1 MIKKWLRKW
10 WLMLR
15 KGWTNMLEN
24 VFALFFMGF
33 PGIQI
38 LLLVSSIFLALH
50 KNKLHKRV
58 YGLFF
63 PIIMVMCNSWLMSI
77 DRTELFDDALR
88 FQFFLI
94 SFCFP
99 MLITAVVYQAIRLYS
114 IYSLFRW
121 KIIVISICYLIGLVF
136 HVVNAMYGN
145 EVSQGNQHVFNVLL
159 IGTVIISFLPSIYF
173 FIAQKNQ
180 TSTF

>member
-1 MIKKWLRKW
+1 
-10 WLMLR
+10 
-15 KGWTNMLEN
+15 MLEN

-63 PIIMVMCNSWLMSI
+63 PIIMVMCNSWLISI

-121 KIIVISICYLIGLVF
+121 KIIVISICYFIGLVF
-136 HVVNAMYGN
+136 HVVNTMYWN
-145 EVSQGNQHVFNVLL
+145 EVFHGHQNVFNALL
-159 IGTVIISFLPSIYF
+159 IGTAVISFFTSIYLF
-173 FIAQKNQ
+173 FVQRKIK
-180 TSTF
+180 

>member
-1 MIKKWLRKW
+1 
-10 WLMLR
+10 
-15 KGWTNMLEN
+15 MLEN

-63 PIIMVMCNSWLMSI
+63 PIIMVMCNSWLISI

-136 HVVNAMYGN
+136 HVVNTMYWN
-145 EVSQGNQHVFNVLL
+145 EVFHGHQNLFNALL
-159 IGTVIISFLPSIYF
+159 IGTAVISFFPSIYLF
-173 FIAQKNQ
+173 FVQRKIK
-180 TSTF
+180 

>member
-1 MIKKWLRKW
+1 
-10 WLMLR
+10 
-15 KGWTNMLEN
+15 
-24 VFALFFMGF
+24 MGF
-33 PGIQI
+33 PGLQI

-63 PIIMVMCNSWLMSI
+63 PIIMVMCNSWLISI

-136 HVVNAMYGN
+136 HVVNTMYWN
-145 EVSQGNQHVFNVLL
+145 EVFHGHQNVFNALL
-159 IGTVIISFLPSIYF
+159 IGTAVISFFPSIYLF
-173 FIAQKNQ
+173 FVQRKIK
-180 TSTF
+180 

>member
-1 MIKKWLRKW
+1 
-10 WLMLR
+10 
-15 KGWTNMLEN
+15 MLEY
-24 VFALFFMGF
+24 VFAIFFMGF

-63 PIIMVMCNSWLMSI
+63 PIIMVICNSWLISI

-136 HVVNAMYGN
+136 HVVNTMYWN
-145 EVSQGNQHVFNVLL
+145 EVFHGHQNVFNALL
-159 IGTVIISFLPSIYF
+159 IGTAVISFFPSIYLF
-173 FIAQKNQ
+173 FVQRKIK
-180 TSTF
+180 

>member
-1 MIKKWLRKW
+1 MIKKWRRRW

>member
-1 MIKKWLRKW
+1 
-10 WLMLR
+10 
-15 KGWTNMLEN
+15 MLEN

-63 PIIMVMCNSWLMSI
+63 PIIMVMCNSWLISI

-121 KIIVISICYLIGLVF
+121 KIIVISICYFIGLVF
-136 HVVNAMYGN
+136 HVVNTMYWN
-145 EVSQGNQHVFNVLL
+145 EVFHGHQNVFNALL
-159 IGTVIISFLPSIYF
+159 IGTAVISFFPSIYLF
-173 FIAQKNQ
+173 FVQRKIK
-180 TSTF
+180 

>member
-1 MIKKWLRKW
+1 
-10 WLMLR
+10 
-15 KGWTNMLEN
+15 MLEN

-63 PIIMVMCNSWLMSI
+63 PIVMVMCNSWLISI
-77 DRTELFDDALR
+77 DRTELFDDSLR

-136 HVVNAMYGN
+136 HVVNTMYWN
-145 EVSQGNQHVFNVLL
+145 EVFHGHQNVFNALL
-159 IGTVIISFLPSIYF
+159 IGTAVISFFPSIYLF
-173 FIAQKNQ
+173 FVQRKIK
-180 TSTF
+180 

>member
-1 MIKKWLRKW
+1 
-10 WLMLR
+10 
-15 KGWTNMLEN
+15 MLEN

-33 PGIQI
+33 LGIQI

-63 PIIMVMCNSWLMSI
+63 PIIMVMCNSWLISI

-136 HVVNAMYGN
+136 HVVNTMYWN
-145 EVSQGNQHVFNVLL
+145 EVFHGHQNVFNALL
-159 IGTVIISFLPSIYF
+159 IGTAVISFFPSIYLF
-173 FIAQKNQ
+173 FVQRKIK
-180 TSTF
+180 

>member
-1 MIKKWLRKW
+1 
-10 WLMLR
+10 
-15 KGWTNMLEN
+15 MLEN

-63 PIIMVMCNSWLMSI
+63 PIIMVMCNSWLISI

-99 MLITAVVYQAIRLYS
+99 MLITAVVYQIIRFYS

-121 KIIVISICYLIGLVF
+121 KIIVISICYFIGLVF
-136 HVVNAMYGN
+136 HVVNTMYWN
-145 EVSQGNQHVFNVLL
+145 EVFHGHQNVFNALL
-159 IGTVIISFLPSIYF
+159 IGTAVISFFPSIYLF
-173 FIAQKNQ
+173 FVQRKIK
-180 TSTF
+180 

>member
-1 MIKKWLRKW
+1 
-10 WLMLR
+10 
-15 KGWTNMLEN
+15 MLEY
-24 VFALFFMGF
+24 VFAIFFMGF
-33 PGIQI
+33 PGLQI

-63 PIIMVMCNSWLMSI
+63 PIIMVMCNSWLISI

-136 HVVNAMYGN
+136 HVVNTMYWN
-145 EVSQGNQHVFNVLL
+145 EVFHGHQNVFNALL
-159 IGTVIISFLPSIYF
+159 IGTAVISFFPSIYLF
-173 FIAQKNQ
+173 FVQRKIK
-180 TSTF
+180 

>member
-1 MIKKWLRKW
+1 
-10 WLMLR
+10 
-15 KGWTNMLEN
+15 MLEN

-63 PIIMVMCNSWLMSI
+63 PIIMVMCNSWLISI

-121 KIIVISICYLIGLVF
+121 KIIVISICYFIGL
-136 HVVNAMYGN
+136 YY
-145 EVSQGNQHVFNVLL
+145 VLE
-159 IGTVIISFLPSIYF
+159 
-173 FIAQKNQ
+173 
-180 TSTF
+180 

>member
-1 MIKKWLRKW
+1 
-10 WLMLR
+10 
-15 KGWTNMLEN
+15 MLEN

-38 LLLVSSIFLALH
+38 LLLVFSIFLALH

-63 PIIMVMCNSWLMSI
+63 PIIMVMCNSWLISI

-99 MLITAVVYQAIRLYS
+99 MLITAVVYQVIRFYS

-136 HVVNAMYGN
+136 HIVNAC
-145 EVSQGNQHVFNVLL
+145 
-159 IGTVIISFLPSIYF
+159 IGMKFFKGINKYSMLWFLGLSLFHFFLPYIYSLLKK
-173 FIAQKNQ
+173 IKPVPAN
-180 TSTF
+180 

>member
-1 MIKKWLRKW
+1 
-10 WLMLR
+10 
-15 KGWTNMLEN
+15 MLEY
-24 VFALFFMGF
+24 VFAIFFMGF
-33 PGIQI
+33 PGLQI

-58 YGLFF
+58 CGLFF
-63 PIIMVMCNSWLMSI
+63 PIIMVMCNSWLISI

-136 HVVNAMYGN
+136 HVVNTMYWN
-145 EVSQGNQHVFNVLL
+145 EVFHGHQNVFNALL
-159 IGTVIISFLPSIYF
+159 IGTAVISFFPSIYLF
-173 FIAQKNQ
+173 FVQRKIK
-180 TSTF
+180 

>member
-1 MIKKWLRKW
+1 MR
-10 WLMLR
+10 R
-15 KGWTNMLEN
+15 KGQTNMLEY
-24 VFALFFMGF
+24 VFVIFFMGF
-33 PGIQI
+33 PGLQI
-38 LLLVSSIFLALH
+38 LIIVLSTFLAL
-50 KNKLHKRV
+50 KRNKLNKRV

-63 PIIMVMCNSWLMSI
+63 PIVITLCNIWLVSI

-99 MLITAVVYQAIRLYS
+99 MLITVVVYQAIRFYS

-136 HVVNAMYGN
+136 HVVNAMYWN
-145 EVSQGNQHVFNVLL
+145 EVSQGGQHVFNVLL
-159 IGTVIISFLPSIYF
+159 IGTVIISFLPSIYL

>member
-1 MIKKWLRKW
+1 
-10 WLMLR
+10 
-15 KGWTNMLEN
+15 MLEY
-24 VFALFFMGF
+24 VFAIFFMGF
-33 PGIQI
+33 PGLQI

-63 PIIMVMCNSWLMSI
+63 PIIMVMCNSWLISI

-121 KIIVISICYLIGLVF
+121 KIVVISICYLIGLVF
-136 HVVNAMYGN
+136 HVVNTMYWN
-145 EVSQGNQHVFNVLL
+145 EVFHGHQNVFNALL
-159 IGTVIISFLPSIYF
+159 IGTAVISFFPSIYLF
-173 FIAQKNQ
+173 FVQRKIK
-180 TSTF
+180 

>member
-1 MIKKWLRKW
+1 
-10 WLMLR
+10 
-15 KGWTNMLEN
+15 MLEN

-63 PIIMVMCNSWLMSI
+63 PFIMVMCNSWLMSI

-121 KIIVISICYLIGLVF
+121 KIIVISMCYLIGLVF
-136 HVVNAMYGN
+136 HVVNAMYWN
-145 EVSQGNQHVFNVLL
+145 EVFQGDQHVFNILL
-159 IGTVIISFLPSIYF
+159 IGTVIISFLPSIYL

>member
-1 MIKKWLRKW
+1 
-10 WLMLR
+10 
-15 KGWTNMLEN
+15 MLEI

-63 PIIMVMCNSWLMSI
+63 PIIMVMCNSWLISI

-136 HVVNAMYGN
+136 HVVNTMYWN
-145 EVSQGNQHVFNVLL
+145 EVFHGHQNVFNALL
-159 IGTVIISFLPSIYF
+159 IGTAVISFLPSIYLF
-173 FIAQKNQ
+173 FVQRKIEQVP
-180 TSTF
+180 TS

>member
-1 MIKKWLRKW
+1 
-10 WLMLR
+10 
-15 KGWTNMLEN
+15 MLEY
-24 VFALFFMGF
+24 VFAIFFMGF
-33 PGIQI
+33 PGLQI

-63 PIIMVMCNSWLMSI
+63 PIIMVMCNSWLISI

-136 HVVNAMYGN
+136 HVVNTMYRN
-145 EVSQGNQHVFNVLL
+145 EVFHGHQNVFNALL
-159 IGTVIISFLPSIYF
+159 IGTAVISFFPSIYLF
-173 FIAQKNQ
+173 FVQRKIK
-180 TSTF
+180 